1 MYAHD
6 KGTYI
11 LSVLMLTISDGHGI
25 GFKFQGFTNPL
36 FLTHAQVHIIQFLM
50 IAPSAS
56 GKNIM
61 SWLRKF
67 FEAIHPA

>member
-1 MYAHD
+1 M
-6 KGTYI
+6 G
-11 LSVLMLTISDGHGI
+11 MEI
-25 GFKFQGFTNPL
+25 GFKFQGFTNP
-36 FLTHAQVHIIQFLM
+36 FSSHAQVHIIQFLM

>member
-6 KGTYI
+6 KAHIFICTDVDNIWMG
-11 LSVLMLTISDGHGI
+11 MEI
-25 GFKFQGFTNPL
+25 GFKFQGFHEPL